1 VNYASTTYEMYFLL
15 TTSEYYWNSV
25 VFTAPNLS
33 VEFDLA
39 AGAITLARA
48 TYGSIWNFWLFE
60 ANNAAAST
68 YYVGQNPDN
77 LVLVGTRGGAGALH
91 RATLI
96 NNGAVAPIIRI
107 YTATTTNVYTVNA
120 DANGIV
126 TINSPTGGM
135 GQFKGAL
142 YGTTEKKY
150 VQVICVGIAPMYY
163 TTWALN
169 LDDGVSNGWVISCYT
184 GIAQCE
190 ASIAD
195 AYTALTSTE

>member
-1 VNYASTTYEMYFLL
+1 MYFLL

-25 VFTAPNLS
+25 VFTAPNLT
-33 VEFDLA
+33 VEFDVTN
-39 AGAITLARA
+39 GSVVLARA

-77 LVLVGTRGGAGALH
+77 MVLVGTRAGKGALH
-91 RATLI
+91 RATLVA
-96 NNGAVAPIIRI
+96 NGATASIRV
-107 YTATTTNVYTVNA
+107 YTATTNTVYSVNN
-120 DANGIV
+120 DASGIV

-184 GIAQCE
+184 GISQCE

-195 AYTALTSTE
+195 AYTALTATE